1 MPVIEGVPAPQAAH
15 LRSPAQLFT
24 CSNSRGQ
31 ATRSRGGAH
40 ILVFMFEKLEVYQ
53 KAVDLTDEIA
63 AMTECEGP
71 LDRARGVRH
80 YA

>member
-1 MPVIEGVPAPQAAH
+1 
-15 LRSPAQLFT
+15 
-24 CSNSRGQ
+24 
-31 ATRSRGGAH
+31 
-40 ILVFMFEKLEVYQ
+40 MFEKLEVYQ